1 MWGSFQ
7 DCKNGLNLKSI
18 NIICHINR
26 PKKKNHT
33 QLYQLMQKIYL
44 KLAQYPFMKKTL
56 NKVRIEGKLFK
67 LIKGIY
73 KNKQKNP

>member
-1 MWGSFQ
+1 
-7 DCKNGLNLKSI
+7 
-18 NIICHINR
+18 
-26 PKKKNHT
+26 
-33 QLYQLMQKIYL
+33 MQKIYL

-73 KNKQKNP
+73 KNKQTKKPIANILTMVKDLT

>member
-1 MWGSFQ
+1 
-7 DCKNGLNLKSI
+7 
-18 NIICHINR
+18 
-26 PKKKNHT
+26 
-33 QLYQLMQKIYL
+33 MQKIYL